1 MLDDV
6 FSQMWRNQDLGI
18 DRNYVDL
25 RYLLN
30 FFGDKFDPNKRH
42 DIFQLLVLIVN
53 HLTKET
59 VPAALIDKIFKSKK
73 IKNSD
78 MIQFHKSGI
87 VNQEFAVLTGL
98 MHTCAKDHEKKIL

>member
-6 FSQMWRNQDLGI
+6 FSEMWRNQDLGI
-18 DRNYVDL
+18 DRNYVDI
-25 RYLLN
+25 RHLLN
-30 FFGDKFDPNKRH
+30 FFGDEFDPKKRH

-59 VPAALIDKIFKSKK
+59 VPAELIGKIFKNKK

-78 MIQFHKSGI
+78 MI
-87 VNQEFAVLTGL
+87 
-98 MHTCAKDHEKKIL
+98 